1 MRELARPQAT
11 LMSVEQAADFLG
23 LAVSTLNKWRCYGDG
38 PTFIKMGRSVRY
50 RISDLNDYVEN
61 RQAESTSHY
70 Q

>member
-1 MRELARPQAT
+1 MTELARPPAT

-38 PTFIKMGRSVRY
+38 PAFIKMGRSVRY
-50 RISDLNDYVEN
+50 RITDLNEYVEN
-61 RQAESTSHY
+61 RLAESTSHY